1 MTYKLD
7 TYTTNLKS
15 DVFLIDS
22 ATGVT
27 AGNTWNVTK
36 KTGKTYNTSV
46 TLNASN
52 NLVLPSGSSYF
63 LTASPVAR
71 QANMNGLIVFQFY
84 DETNSAYIGNAG
96 QLNFAT
102 SYNSTT
108 LQGQKTARVLIQSG
122 DISGANIEV
131 SFKIVSVS
139 GGTFQ
144 LSSTLFTYTGY
155 ASLSVLEV

>member
-7 TYTTNLKS
+7 DYSTNLNS

-52 NLVLPSGSSYF
+52 NLVLPSGSSYY
-63 LTASPVAR
+63 LMASPVAR
-71 QANMNGLIVFQFY
+71 QASMNGLIVFQFY
-84 DETNSAYIGNAG
+84 DETNSAYVGSAG
-96 QLNFAT
+96 QLNF
-102 SYNSTT
+102 SGSFNSTN
-108 LQGQKTARVLIQSG
+108 LQGQKSARAFIESG
-122 DISGANIEV
+122 DITGANIEV
-131 SFKIVSVS
+131 SFKIVSTS
-139 GGTFQ
+139 GSTFQ
-144 LSSTLFTYTGY
+144 ISSTLFSYTGY
-155 ASLSVLEV
+155 PSLTVLEV